1 MALHTWVARFV
12 VDHGRVTEEGGR
24 LRSFQR
30 RRLDETDVDL
40 HVLHEPGGGRGEDL
54 GSQSLDNIGKLFLA
68 DRLSLTGGLARALR
82 ETHTTLLDWNRR
94 SLPRDQVAIGITAAL
109 VSGNTAYVGQVG
121 PSLAFWLHNGRLQR
135 LQPDEQAAGPLGEG
149 EVEPAMRR
157 IELSAGDIVL
167 AASGSLETILTGEAL
182 EEMLGRGTEEAL
194 PELYLLTRDMPNFAL
209 FAISCAET
217 DEDPSPASGLDEE
230 SQAVRE
236 PAPEREILPVT
247 GAITPRVTRE
257 DPLMAIEEPEA
268 GGVLTIPRPI
278 DISKTIVRLRGEGS
292 IGRGEYV
299 KTTGQSHRF
308 SVNFGDW
315 RLIQIGAVVAVLLI
329 LVAFVPGL
337 VRQNRG
343 EKLTQLVNSAIA
355 SYQTSQTAKNPADKR
370 FSLEETRRL
379 TTEALRI
386 EPTNA
391 TAVQLRDQAAGELTT
406 MDAVVNLDPM
416 TTVTSLSSQITG
428 DISIS
433 GLTVHAGEA
442 YMVDTKGGRVIAVPV
457 DGSGQATVVYQQG
470 QTYGGAPAKA
480 PLFVTWDGDEQT
492 GRLLILDQ
500 ERKLYELPVGATQPD
515 PLPIRKTN
523 TWTTVDGIAA
533 YDGNFYV
540 LDAGGSQVHRYLPA
554 AQGFD
559 SEPASLL
566 TRETNL
572 ANAVGFAVDGDI
584 FVIYKD
590 GKTGRFSNGAAADFG
605 LGGIDRP
612 IGAAI
617 DIAAASAANEVYIAD
632 SGNKRIVV
640 AGKDGTFHR
649 QYVSNGFT
657 DLRAISVAP
666 DGGHLYVV
674 VGDSLLS
681 APVGP

>member
-30 RRLDETDVDL
+30 RRLDEPDVDL

-94 SLPRDQVAIGITAAL
+94 SLPRDQVSIGVTAAL
-109 VSGNTAYVGQVG
+109 VAGNVAYLAQAG
-121 PSLAFWLHNGRLQR
+121 PSLLFWLHGGKLRRLE
-135 LQPDEQAAGPLGEG
+135 PDEQGAGPLGEG
-149 EVEPAMRR
+149 EVEPSLRR
-157 IELSAGDIVL
+157 IELAAGDLVL
-167 AASGSLETILTGEAL
+167 AASETLETILDEQALGELLA
-182 EEMLGRGTEEAL
+182 RGTEEAL
-194 PELYLLTRDMPNFAL
+194 PELYLLTRDLPNFAL

-217 DEDPSPASGLDEE
+217 DAAESPAGEE
-230 SQAVRE
+230 QEAPGAIE
-236 PAPEREILPVT
+236 APEPEPLPVT
-247 GAITPRVTRE
+247 GARTARVPRE
-257 DPLMAIEEPEA
+257 APEQLGGPQA
-268 GGVLTIPRPI
+268 GSVGTMPRPI
-278 DISKTIVRLRGEGS
+278 DISRPVVRLRGEGS
-292 IGRGEYV
+292 IGRGEYAR
-299 KTTGQSHRF
+299 TTGESPKF
-308 SVNFGDW
+308 SINLGDW
-315 RLIQIGAVVAVLLI
+315 RLIQIGAVVAVLLL

-343 EKLTQLVNSAIA
+343 EKLSQLVNSAIT
-355 SYQTSQTAKNPADKR
+355 SYQASQAATAPADKR
-370 FSLEETRRL
+370 FQLEETRRL

-386 EPTNA
+386 DETNA
-391 TAVQLRDQAAGELTT
+391 TALQLRDQATSELQA
-406 MDAVVNLDPM
+406 MDAVVSLDPM
-416 TTVTSLSSQITG
+416 TTVTTLGSQLTG
-428 DISIS
+428 DISIE
-433 GLTVHAGEA
+433 GLVVHAGQA
-442 YMVDTKGGRVIAVPV
+442 FMVDTKGGRVIQVPV
-457 DGSGQATVVYQQG
+457 DGSAQAKVVYQDG
-470 QTYGGAPAKA
+470 QTYGNAPAKS
-480 PLFVTWDGDEQT
+480 PQFVTWDGDANG
-492 GRLLILDQ
+492 GRLLILDA
-500 ERKLYELPVGATQPD
+500 ERKLFELPQGSTQPS
-515 PLPIRKTN
+515 PLPLRKTN

-572 ANAVGFAVDGDI
+572 AQSVGFVVDGDI

-590 GKTGRFSNGAAADFG
+590 GKAGRFSNGLPADFS

-617 DIAAASAANEVYIAD
+617 DIAVATQPGEVYIAD

-657 DLRAISVAP
+657 DLRAIAVDP

-674 VGDSLLS
+674 VGDALLS
-681 APVGP
+681 APVGQ